1 MKNEMRLVANSTI
14 LSFVKIETHQ
24 MNSLADWLYDP
35 ECRELLDDF
44 DEAVDKIRIRVQAL
58 RDINIL
64 YDDEIEKL
72 MEAYCNYMRERAKVR
87 E

>member
-14 LSFVKIETHQ
+14 LSFVKTETHQ
-24 MNSLADWLYDP
+24 MNSLADWLSDP
-35 ECRELLDDF
+35 GCRELLDDF

-58 RDINIL
+58 KDINIL

-72 MEAYCNYMRERAKVR
+72 TEAYCNYIRERARVR